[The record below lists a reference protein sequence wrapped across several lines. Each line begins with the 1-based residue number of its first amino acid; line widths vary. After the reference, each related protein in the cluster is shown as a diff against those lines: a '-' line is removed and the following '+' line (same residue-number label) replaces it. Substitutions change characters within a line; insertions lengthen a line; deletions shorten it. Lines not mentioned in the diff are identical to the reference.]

1 MNPGLLNSLKLCL
14 LVLMLG
20 LPGGALTG
28 CTPPPPP
35 PPAPVEPEV
44 FIMPV
49 FTQAKFDQIL
59 TGMTYG
65 EVADLLGSES
75 TRQESTY
82 DEGETEYVRPALT
95 AWHYWENEDGSYIK
109 AGFVEKKLVEKIAE
123 NLPQ

>member
-1 MNPGLLNSLKLCL
+1 MNPGPLNTLKICL
-14 LVLMLG
+14 LLLMLG
-20 LPGGALTG
+20 LPGGALSG

-35 PPAPVEPEV
+35 PPDPVEPEV
-44 FIMPV
+44 FVMPV
-49 FTQAKFDQIL
+49 FTQAKFEQLL

-82 DEGETEYVRPALT
+82 DEGDTEYVRPTLT
-95 AWHYWENEDGSYIK
+95 SWYYWENEDGSFIK
-109 AGFVEKKLVEKIAE
+109 AGFVDKKLVEKVAE

>member
-1 MNPGLLNSLKLCL
+1 MIAVNLNTLKLTCL
-14 LVLMLG
+14 ALMVALSG
-20 LPGGALTG
+20 LAISA

-35 PPAPVEPEV
+35 PPPAEPEV
-44 FIMPV
+44 FVMPV

-82 DEGETEYVRPALT
+82 DEGESEYVRPVLT
-95 AWHYWENEDGSYIK
+95 SWYYWENEDGSFIK
-109 AGFVEKKLVEKIAE
+109 TGFVEKKLVEKVSE